1 MPEMSASV
9 IYVREFATLF
19 LIWPHSHAEAFVSHR
34 DEKIRSRKQIA
45 RIIEKLFPYSIYQM
59 GQFFLEK
66 QLSGLILKGL
76 CPLDYFMNTSLV
88 LLLKYLERQKAYS
101 KKVFSF
107 VLIKT

>member
-9 IYVREFATLF
+9 TYVREFAAL
-19 LIWPHSHAEAFVSHR
+19 
-34 DEKIRSRKQIA
+34 
-45 RIIEKLFPYSIYQM
+45 YSQNNIKTISWQYLSD
-59 GQFFLEK
+59 GTNCFLEK

-76 CPLDYFMNTSLV
+76 YPLDYFMNTSLV
-88 LLLKYLERQKAYS
+88 LLLKYLERKKAYS